1 VVSAFGRVFG
11 NKDAGVQ
18 ALKDLKSRRA
28 MADELNRALRSNN
41 CTTIDIE
48 AELLQ
53 LR

>member
-1 VVSAFGRVFG
+1 MVSVFGRVFG

-28 MADELNRALRSNN
+28 VADDLNAALRSNQ

-48 AELLQ
+48 AELSK
-53 LR
+53 